1 MKKEDL
7 KIHLAKVNDELQS
20 ELTQIRTG
28 RATSAI
34 LEGILVEA
42 YAGTAPMPVNELG
55 TVAIPDASS
64 VTITPWDKSVLG
76 KVEDALRKANRGLN
90 PVNEGDLIRIPVPI
104 LTEDSRKEKVKEV
117 FRKVEESKIKV
128 RNLRQNAISA
138 VEEME
143 ENKVISQD
151 DMYRQKEELEK
162 MIKDTNLKLE
172 QQGELKE
179 KELMQL

>member
-7 KIHLAKVNDELQS
+7 KIHLAKVIDELQS

-42 YAGTAPMPVNELG
+42 YAGTDPMPVNELG